1 MIYTQDNIREL
12 TIHKLR
18 EIARNIGVKAPTTK
32 KRDELIDEIL
42 KIQNGELMPYN
53 PTKKVGR
60 PAKLQEI
67 EIANI
72 EQAILCFDNEND
84 ANSLSFCDSRDS
96 YEIDTKKKYFQTQGF
111 LFSPDAKEHY
121 LMDYQGNRTLQ
132 RVAWIP
138 NKLIDKNRM
147 RVGNFLTIQAINR
160 ITTTMPMASMI
171 LEIEGQ
177 PFKGFKREL
186 FETKSTCLDNQ
197 YYFSCAGL
205 DLNYGERILFSGNKF
220 EIVNLVLNLLNQ
232 NYDYCQS
239 IILLA
244 LNCTPDKAKELAE
257 QKNMTVFTSL
267 FSDTSETQYTAYK
280 LAFEHAKRQSEL
292 GKRAILVVTDLDKLY
307 DNLIMNEESKNMSLK
322 SLYGLARNF
331 EDVGSLTVIGTC
343 SNEFYEHTKDFK
355 DYIDAH
361 IKQIDNFNYH
371 AENLKERRQ

>member
-1 MIYTQDNIREL
+1 MIYTEDNIREL
-12 TIHKLR
+12 TIYKLR
-18 EIARNIGVKAPTTK
+18 DIARNIGVKAPTTK
-32 KRDELIDEIL
+32 KRDELIEEIL

-60 PAKLQEI
+60 PAKMQEI

-72 EQAILCFDNEND
+72 EQAILCFDNDND
-84 ANSLSFCDSRDS
+84 ANCLSFCDSKNS
-96 YEIDTKKKYFQTQGF
+96 YGCDTNKKYFETQGF
-111 LFSPDAKEHY
+111 LFSPDTKEHY
-121 LMDYQGNRTLQ
+121 LMNYQGNMSLQ
-132 RVAWIP
+132 RIAWIP

-147 RVGNFLTIQAINR
+147 RVGNLLTIQAINR

-177 PFKGFKREL
+177 QFKGFKRDV
-186 FETKSTCLDNQ
+186 FESKPTSLDKQ
-197 YYFSCAGL
+197 YYTTCADL
-205 DLNYGERILFSGNKF
+205 VLNYGERILISGNKF
-220 EIVNLVLNLLNQ
+220 DIMNLVLNLLNQ
-232 NYDYCQS
+232 SYDYCQS

-244 LNCTPDKAKELAE
+244 LNCTLDKAKELSE

-267 FSDTSETQYTAYK
+267 FSDTSETQFTAYK

-307 DNLIMNEESKNMSLK
+307 DNLKMNEESKNMSLK

-343 SNEFYEHTKDFK
+343 SSEFYESTKDFK
-355 DYIDAH
+355 VFIDAH
-361 IKQIDNFNYH
+361 IKQVDGLNLIG
-371 AENLKERRQ
+371 ENLKENR